1 MKEDEKPIEEFTD
14 EDIENLLRDA
24 LKVRLEEKRKVPSKV
39 RLNQALINSVGEF
52 MTCFKILGYD
62 YDGNP
67 VNITAYKERI
77 QKAALDNQFVDEIGR
92 FMASKSE

>member
-1 MKEDEKPIEEFTD
+1 MKDEEKPIEEFTD

-39 RLNQALINSVGEF
+39 RLNKALIDSVGEF
-52 MTCFKILGYD
+52 MTCFKLLGYD

-67 VNITAYKERI
+67 VNMTVYKERI
-77 QKAALDNQFVDEIGR
+77 QKSALDNQFMEEISR
-92 FMASKSE
+92 FVQTKGE